1 MLQDSTD
8 DDELKRSFPV
18 KPPSDR
24 YKFAKNTDDENEV
37 YDYTEEYTAPK
48 VKDKPFERDVWRRM
62 GQAIDR
68 QFLALGGGVQ
78 VSTLRNKYKCTS
90 TILRF
95 LKYPTE
101 KRILILLGI
110 TCWSNICR
118 TSCSTRCYIDSC
130 WNKFLQQCQ
139 PGECFS

>member
-48 VKDKPFERDVWRRM
+48 VKDKPFEPNVWRRM

-78 VSTLRNKYKCTS
+78 VSTLKNKYKLLPMIFYQC
-90 TILRF
+90 LR
-95 LKYPTE
+95 
-101 KRILILLGI
+101 
-110 TCWSNICR
+110 
-118 TSCSTRCYIDSC
+118 
-130 WNKFLQQCQ
+130 
-139 PGECFS
+139 